1 MSIMLCRIRS
11 MLTFVLAISYL
22 MNVFIASAV
31 LHNFSIFIMII
42 VIMLS
47 LPAVTGSSRII
58 GYASLALS
66 IFLLLIYQAP
76 LNIWK
81 QAIEENIYLVVM
93 FTLVPLLGIPIEHG
107 GYSQALQ
114 GTFQRYV
121 NTNNRFY
128 LFVSF
133 ISAFMGVLVSLAVV
147 PLVYQITKASAK
159 SKNTRLLATA
169 ISRGFTTCT
178 IWAPTTAAIALIVQ
192 LTGVKWTEFFPV
204 ALLCG
209 IICGFVGYILYRLED
224 KSRLEDKRL
233 ADKRTDMV
241 AISEKAFPDEFKGVK
256 VAELCGFGIVLL
268 VSITAISILADLMT
282 IIVVSLA
289 ALIFPV
295 IWMGL
300 LKRLSIYLQVV
311 KEHYFKVSLPKL
323 KNELVLFVAAGFLAT
338 GISYSH
344 LGDYIPLLLNYIV
357 GNSAFLFSVLVIFAS
372 TILSMLG
379 VHPIIT
385 VIIIGNT
392 VNPSFYNISSN
403 YLALILAISWAMSVT
418 VSPTAATLIAIS
430 GITGESTITIGSRWN
445 LVYVITASAVM
456 VLVITLLKAF
466 GLL

>member
-11 MLTFVLAISYL
+11 MLTFGLAITYL
-22 MNVFIASAV
+22 TNVFIASAV
-31 LHNFSIFIMII
+31 LNNFNIFIMVV
-42 VIMLS
+42 VILLS

-58 GYASLALS
+58 GYASLAVS
-66 IFLLLIYQAP
+66 IILLLIYQAP

-121 NTNNRFY
+121 NTNKRFY

-147 PLVYQITKASAK
+147 PLVYQITKVSAK
-159 SKNTRLLATA
+159 SKNTKLLATA

-192 LTGVKWTEFFPV
+192 VTDIKWTEFFPS
-204 ALLCG
+204 ALFCG
-209 IICGFVGYILYRLED
+209 IICGFVGYILN
-224 KSRLEDKRL
+224 RLEDKRL
-233 ADKRTDMV
+233 EDKKTDLV
-241 AISEKAFPDEFKGVK
+241 DISEKPFPGEFKWAK
-256 VAELCGFGIVLL
+256 VIELCGFGIVLI
-268 VSITAISILADLMT
+268 VSIAAISILADLLT

-300 LKRLSIYLQVV
+300 LKRLPIYLQVV
-311 KEHYFKVSLPKL
+311 KKHYFKVSLPKL
-323 KNELVLFVAAGFLAT
+323 KNEFVLFVAAGFLAT
-338 GISYSH
+338 SISYSH
-344 LGDYIPLLLNYIV
+344 LGDYIPLLLSYIV
-357 GNSAFLFSVLVIFAS
+357 GNNAFLFSVLVIFTS
-372 TILSMLG
+372 ILLSMLG

-385 VIIIGNT
+385 VVIIGNT
-392 VNPSFYNISSN
+392 VDPSFYNISST

-445 LVYVITASAVM
+445 LVYVFTASALM
-456 VLVITLLKAF
+456 ILVITLLKAF